1 MASFLVDED
10 LPRWLAEALLKA
22 GHKAVDVRDVGLRG
36 KPDEEIHRYASKQGL
51 TLITGD
57 VELGSLSKHP
67 PLPEGTL
74 LVRIP
79 ENLSA
84 DLRVKQILAAVQG
97 LTREDLAGHIGVIES
112 HGLRLKKVP

>member
-1 MASFLVDED
+1 VASFLVDED

-36 KPDEEIHRYASKQGL
+36 KPDE
-51 TLITGD
+51 
-57 VELGSLSKHP
+57 ELGSLSKHP